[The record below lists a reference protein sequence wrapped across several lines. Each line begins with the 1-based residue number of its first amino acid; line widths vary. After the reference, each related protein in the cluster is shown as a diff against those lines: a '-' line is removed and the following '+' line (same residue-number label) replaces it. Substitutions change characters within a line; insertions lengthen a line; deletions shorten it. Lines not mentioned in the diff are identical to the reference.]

1 MTKDYLIYLSRFF
14 KYVTSRAIINF
25 LLFITFI
32 IITIRVWPNYLWLM
46 VVLFLI
52 ISTSVLV
59 DVISFVKRINRLL
72 IKKDTV
78 IEQLS
83 YVNSHDFGQI
93 NLKDLKPSQAES
105 SSGFE
110 EVSIKSNDMNF
121 LEKAFYS
128 KGLNTYLR
136 QNKLGIIIDKDKSK
150 AIRDFISKHK
160 AILLQFLHNKFK
172 FSMKNNKLFTNG
184 EKILLSREFD
194 LVNKQ
199 AYIAKGE
206 FFSGFITND
215 VCSTQLKDKSGRTI
229 TDPTPLFPATKT
241 DDGIFRLLSLTES
254 NLHNQIG
261 ACTLAITND
270 NFLIIWKQSERAQYS
285 NNLLVSTGSGSADW
299 DDVVKNDF
307 SQTII
312 NTMERE
318 LAEESRLLGQNKGDF
333 KTKILG
339 YFRWVKR
346 GGLPQFIGITKLNLK
361 LNDLS
366 PDFEEVKMPKVLNTF
381 YVDSIAN
388 LNITIDNIMMQNE
401 GEISVPLY
409 MNLLFLKQ
417 YATNEPDEVEKFLFG
432 EV

>member
-1 MTKDYLIYLSRFF
+1 MTKDYLTYLSRFF
-14 KYVTSRAIINF
+14 KYVTSRAIINL
-25 LLFITFI
+25 LLFIVFVI
-32 IITIRVWPNYLWLM
+32 IAIRVWPNHLWLM
-46 VVLFLI
+46 IILFLI
-52 ISTSVLV
+52 ISTSILI
-59 DVISFVKRINRLL
+59 DMIAFVKRVNRLL
-72 IKKDTV
+72 IKKGAT
-78 IEQLS
+78 IKQLS

-93 NLKDLKPSQAES
+93 NLADLKPSIVES
-105 SSGFE
+105 GNGFE
-110 EVSIKSNDMNF
+110 EISIKSNDMSF

-136 QNKLGIIIDKDKSK
+136 QSKLNIVVDKTKTK
-150 AIRDFISKHK
+150 NVKDFISKHK
-160 AILLQFLHNKFK
+160 SLLLQFLHNKFK

-184 EKILLSREFD
+184 EKVLLSREFD
-194 LVNKQ
+194 LANNQ

-229 TDPTPLFPATKT
+229 TDPTPIFPATKT
-241 DDGIFRLLSLTES
+241 DDGVFRLLSLAES
-254 NLHNQIG
+254 SLHNQIG
-261 ACTLAITND
+261 ACTLAVTND

-307 SQTII
+307 SQTVI

-318 LAEESRLLGQNKGDF
+318 LAEESRLLGQSRENF

-339 YFRWVKR
+339 YFRWVRR
-346 GGLPQFIGITKLNLK
+346 GGLPEFVGITKLNLK

-366 PDFEEVKMPKVLNTF
+366 PDFEEVKMPKTLNTF
-381 YVDSIAN
+381 HVDSIGS
-388 LNITIDNIMMQNE
+388 LNMTIDNIMMQNE

-417 YATNEPDEVEKFLFG
+417 YATNEPDELGKFLFG